1 MLTGLY
7 SAMHF
12 LVDFLCAWAMFG
24 FFQSGRDAY
33 LNILIY
39 NFCAFAL
46 QMPFGTLM
54 DLLTARTQ
62 KKKWLA
68 LGCASFGA
76 VLTAVGTLTHPAVL
90 GVGNALFHVGGGL
103 DVIQEDFSHNRGG
116 RNLGIF
122 VAPGA
127 LGLYFGTQLG
137 KGAISFVPLI
147 AAGMLLAVFVIFL
160 AIGKQ
165 KQTQYVSTAN
175 SSNVKSIPILVL
187 CCFVVVILRSF
198 TGFAAGFQWK
208 SVAILGFLAVVVT
221 AGGKAAG
228 GFLSSRFGPAKTMT
242 VTLLLAAICFLLG
255 DHAVFGLAALLLFNM
270 SMPVT
275 LYLLAQYLPNLPGF
289 SFGLLTFGLFLGFL
303 PVYFGVS
310 LPIFGGVIG
319 AAGSVISAGLLVLAW
334 KAVNRGKVHT

>member
-7 SAMHF
+7 AAMHF

-68 LGCASFGA
+68 LSCASFGA
-76 VLTAVGTLTHPAVL
+76 ILTAVGTLTHPAVL

-103 DVIQEDFSHNRGG
+103 DVIREDFSRNRAG

-137 KGAISFVPLI
+137 KGEISLVPLI
-147 AAGMLLAVFVIFL
+147 ASSVLLAFFVIL
-160 AIGKQ
+160 LVRSKQ
-165 KQTQYVSTAN
+165 KQAQDVSAAN
-175 SSNVKSIPILVL
+175 ISKVKNIPILVL

-208 SVAILGFLAVVVT
+208 SIAILGFLAVVVT
-221 AGGKAAG
+221 AGGKTAG

-242 VTLLLAAICFLLG
+242 VSLLLAAVCFLLG
-255 DHAVFGLAALLLFNM
+255 DHVVFGLAALLLFNM

-310 LPIFGGVIG
+310 LPVSGGVTG
-319 AAGSVISAGLLVLAW
+319 AAGSIISAGLLVLAW